1 MVNNKHNVDTK
12 TLVIVL
18 SSLLLVAIALVVA
31 IVFLPMANKRNNDYS
46 EDNLAKEC
54 LEAGEDMDLSECLE
68 DKSFSYFEEGDCEK
82 ALKVYDD
89 VPVGLVSKVELA
101 HLYDEAYSLS
111 LSCDDESLQNYWM
124 GKNDEIS
131 NQLEATD

>member
-46 EDNLAKEC
+46 
-54 LEAGEDMDLSECLE
+54 
-68 DKSFSYFEEGDCEK
+68 
-82 ALKVYDD
+82 
-89 VPVGLVSKVELA
+89 
-101 HLYDEAYSLS
+101 
-111 LSCDDESLQNYWM
+111 
-124 GKNDEIS
+124 
-131 NQLEATD
+131 